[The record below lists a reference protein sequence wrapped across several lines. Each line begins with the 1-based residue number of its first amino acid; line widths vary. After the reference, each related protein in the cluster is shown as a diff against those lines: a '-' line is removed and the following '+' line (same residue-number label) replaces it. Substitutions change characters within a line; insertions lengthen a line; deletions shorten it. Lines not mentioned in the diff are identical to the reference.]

1 MVSNK
6 TGRKRTSV
14 KQRAKANAPAAGSS
28 PAEVSPSTETRM
40 LSPGAGTSE
49 PDADPGKK
57 ETRRR
62 AARGIEQLLILSL
75 AIIFGLVGFAVHV
88 LWIGAVIVMAL
99 LWGYIASGLRS
110 SRHGGGVISD
120 VVTTIGDEA
129 RDLKKEVSGGARE
142 ADADSAG
149 GAASD
154 SGTAASGSG
163 LGEPDQGRAAEQ
175 PEDGKPES
183 KSPGAGEA
191 TKKELYEEAREA
203 GIEGRSNMSKAELK
217 EALDD

>member
-1 MVSNK
+1 M
-6 TGRKRTSV
+6 
-14 KQRAKANAPAAGSS
+14 P
-28 PAEVSPSTETRM
+28 
-40 LSPGAGTSE
+40 SPGAGTSE
-49 PDADPGKK
+49 PEADFGKK
-57 ETRRR
+57 AARRR

-120 VVTTIGDEA
+120 VPTTIGDEA
-129 RDLKKEVSGGARE
+129 RDLKKDVSGGGRE
-142 ADADSAG
+142 ADADSATG
-149 GAASD
+149 TTSD

-163 LGEPDQGRAAEQ
+163 PGEPDRGGALEQ
-175 PEDGKPES
+175 PEDVQPES
-183 KSPGAGEA
+183 KSPGEGEA